1 MVDRAEPPQ
10 DKLEAAEVREALA
23 RVLNHSQFVAAPRLS
38 SFLKF
43 IVETTLEGN
52 ARLIK
57 AYTIATTALERPESF
72 DPAADAI
79 VRVEANR
86 LRNALARYYAFEG
99 AEDALIIELPRGS
112 YVPRFCCRDAN
123 EQTTAHW
130 LADGN
135 GRPAHEADLAKAL
148 ADRSISN
155 DERMLEVMIDEYRH
169 WISELVS
176 NLTQIRDELMNARTA
191 VAVSNTL
198 IRLKNDT
205 RNRELLNLAPAP
217 GQETATCICGRKDCV
232 AQIAGFA
239 AEVTDGQLPAQLIST
254 RPLEA

>member
-1 MVDRAEPPQ
+1 MADHTEPQQ
-10 DKLEAAEVREALA
+10 DWPDSSEVRAALA
-23 RVLNHSQFVAAPRLS
+23 RVLNHAQFVAAPRLS

-43 IVETTLEGN
+43 VVETTLEGN

-57 AYTIATTALERPESF
+57 AYTIATMALDRPESF

-99 AEDALIIELPRGS
+99 AEDAIIIDLPRGS
-112 YVPRFCCRDAN
+112 YVPRFCGREVR
-123 EQTTAHW
+123 EQATAHW
-130 LADGN
+130 LSDGDA
-135 GRPAHEADLAKAL
+135 RPATDADLAKAL

-169 WISELVS
+169 WISELVT

-198 IRLKNDT
+198 IRLKND
-205 RNRELLNLAPAP
+205 RHASAAQNAPPAP
-217 GQETATCICGRKDCV
+217 CPGPATCICGRNDCI
-232 AQIAGFA
+232 AQIAPFPGDLS
-239 AEVTDGQLPAQLIST
+239 EGYGPADPLFIHS
-254 RPLEA
+254 LEA